1 MTVVVFRLKAMLMG
15 MDAQGVER
23 FLPQGDSE
31 ARQLVDLAPLFP
43 GEEEPRD
50 HATTVLLKN
59 SASALRIGELVD
71 VIEVHEDRMLGMP
84 PLVQMHMSRG
94 IDSTVIYRKDEPL
107 MLLVDPEQ
115 VIRGEEE
122 ERI

>member
-15 MDAQGVER
+15 MHAQGVER
-23 FLPQGDSE
+23 FLTQGDSE
-31 ARQLVDLAPLFP
+31 DRHLVDLAPLFP
-43 GEEEPRD
+43 GEDEPRD
-50 HATTVLLKN
+50 RAATVLLKN
-59 SASALRIGELVD
+59 SAGALRIGELVD
-71 VIEVHEDRMLGMP
+71 VIDVGEDRMLKMP

-94 IDSTVIYRKDEPL
+94 IDSTVIYREDEPL

-122 ERI
+122 EKI